1 MALEKASMEEHV
13 MGLDIEVERLSQQVE
28 SLEMEKEKLE
38 GKMKQQG
45 KQLVVE
51 DSRRKV
57 LEEDVAWL
65 L

>member
-1 MALEKASMEEHV
+1 MEEHV

>member
-1 MALEKASMEEHV
+1 